1 MNRVDLLGR
10 LTKEPIINEGT
21 TGKGKDAVAWK
32 SARITLAVDRANNR
46 EKADFIN
53 CIAWAGLAD
62 LIQKYVGKGDQLAIE
77 GCIETRSYE
86 GEDKKMNYV
95 TEVRIT
101 GITLIA
107 QGKRDPK
114 EPLEDY
120 EQFYEEDD
128 RPARAKA
135 NRRGR

>member
-10 LTKEPIINEGT
+10 LTKEPVVNEGT
-21 TGKGKDAVAWK
+21 SGKGKDAVAWK
-32 SARITLAVDRANNR
+32 SVRFTLAVDRANNR

-62 LIQKYVGKGDQLAIE
+62 LIQKYVTKGDQLAVE

-86 GEDKKMNYV
+86 DENKKTVYV

-107 QGKRDPK
+107 QRNRD
-114 EPLEDY
+114 LDVDY
-120 EQFYEEDD
+120 EDEEPDD
-128 RPARAKA
+128 KPSRAKA

>member
-1 MNRVDLLGR
+1 MNRVELLGR
-10 LTKEPIINEGT
+10 LTKDPIINEGT
-21 TGKGKDAVAWK
+21 SGKGKDAVAWK

-62 LIQKYVGKGDQLAIE
+62 LIQKYVNKGDQLAVE

-86 GEDKKMNYV
+86 DENKKMVYV
-95 TEVRIT
+95 TEVRVT
-101 GITLIA
+101 GLTLIA
-107 QGKRDPK
+107 QRNRD
-114 EPLEDY
+114 LDEDY
-120 EQFYEEDD
+120 EEEEPDD
-128 RPARAKA
+128 KPSRAKA

>member
-21 TGKGKDAVAWK
+21 SGKGKDAVAWK
-32 SARITLAVDRANNR
+32 NARFTLAVDRPNNR
-46 EKADFIN
+46 EKADFIS

-62 LIQKYVGKGDQLAIE
+62 LIQKYVTKGDQLAVE

-107 QGKRDPK
+107 KGSKKDPK
-114 EPLEDY
+114 SDE
-120 EQFYEEDD
+120 YEEYYEDDD
-128 RPARAKA
+128 RPSRAKA

>member
-21 TGKGKDAVAWK
+21 SGKGKDAVAWK
-32 SARITLAVDRANNR
+32 NARFTLAVDRPNNR
-46 EKADFIN
+46 EKADFIS

-62 LIQKYVGKGDQLAIE
+62 LIQKYVTKGDQLAVE

-107 QGKRDPK
+107 KGSKKDPK
-114 EPLEDY
+114 SDE
-120 EQFYEEDD
+120 YEEYYEDDD
-128 RPARAKA
+128 RASRAKA

>member
-10 LTKEPIINEGT
+10 LTKEPTINEGT
-21 TGKGKDAVAWK
+21 SGKGKDAVAWK
-32 SARITLAVDRANNR
+32 NVRFTLAVDRANNR

-62 LIQKYVGKGDQLAIE
+62 LIQKYVNKGDQLAVE

-95 TEVRIT
+95 TEVRVT
-101 GITLIA
+101 GMTLIA
-107 QGKRDPK
+107 QGNKKDPK
-114 EPLEDY
+114 SEE
-120 EQFYEEDD
+120 YEEYYEDD
-128 RPARAKA
+128 DKPARAKA

>member
-1 MNRVDLLGR
+1 MNRVELLGR
-10 LTKEPIINEGT
+10 LTKDAIINEGT

-32 SARITLAVDRANNR
+32 SARFTLAVDRPNNR
-46 EKADFIN
+46 EKADFIS

-62 LIQKYVGKGDQLAIE
+62 LVQKYVGKGDQLAVE

-86 GEDKKMNYV
+86 DENKKTVYV
-95 TEVRIT
+95 TEVRVT
-101 GITLIA
+101 GLTLIA
-107 QGKRDPK
+107 QGNKKDPK
-114 EPLEDY
+114 SEEY
-120 EQFYEEDD
+120 EQYYDDDD

>member
-21 TGKGKDAVAWK
+21 SGKGKDAVAWK
-32 SARITLAVDRANNR
+32 NARFTLAVDRANNR

-62 LIQKYVGKGDQLAIE
+62 LIQKYVNKGDQLAVE
-77 GCIETRSYE
+77 GSIETRSYE

-95 TEVRIT
+95 TEVRVT
-101 GITLIA
+101 GMTLIA
-107 QGKRDPK
+107 QGNKKDPK
-114 EPLEDY
+114 SEE
-120 EQFYEEDD
+120 YEEYYEDD
-128 RPARAKA
+128 DKPARAKA

>member
-1 MNRVDLLGR
+1 MNRVELLGR
-10 LTKEPIINEGT
+10 LTKDAIINEGT

-32 SARITLAVDRANNR
+32 NARFTLAVDRANNR
-46 EKADFIN
+46 EKADFIS

-62 LIQKYVGKGDQLAIE
+62 LIQKYVNKGDQLAVE

-95 TEVRIT
+95 TEVRVT
-101 GITLIA
+101 GMTLIA
-107 QGKRDPK
+107 QGNKKDPK
-114 EPLEDY
+114 SEE
-120 EQFYEEDD
+120 YEEYYEDD
-128 RPARAKA
+128 EKPARAKA

>member
-1 MNRVDLLGR
+1 MNRVELLGR
-10 LTKEPIINEGT
+10 LTKDAIINEGT

-32 SARITLAVDRANNR
+32 SARFTLAVDRPNNR
-46 EKADFIN
+46 EKADFIS

-62 LIQKYVGKGDQLAIE
+62 LVQKYVTKGDQLAVE

-86 GEDKKMNYV
+86 GEDKKTVYV
-95 TEVRIT
+95 TEVRVT
-101 GITLIA
+101 GLTLIS
-107 QGKRDPK
+107 QGKNDPK
-114 EPLEDY
+114 SEE
-120 EQFYEEDD
+120 YEEYDED

>member
-1 MNRVDLLGR
+1 MNRVELLGR
-10 LTKEPIINEGT
+10 LTKDAIINEGT

-32 SARITLAVDRANNR
+32 SARFTLAVDRPNNR
-46 EKADFIN
+46 EKADFIS

-62 LIQKYVGKGDQLAIE
+62 LVQKYVTKGDQLAVE

-86 GEDKKMNYV
+86 DENKKMVYV
-95 TEVRIT
+95 TEVRVT
-101 GITLIA
+101 GLTLIS
-107 QGKRDPK
+107 QGKNDPK
-114 EPLEDY
+114 SEE
-120 EQFYEEDD
+120 YEENDED

>member
-1 MNRVDLLGR
+1 MNRVELLGR
-10 LTKEPIINEGT
+10 LTKEPTINEGT
-21 TGKGKDAVAWK
+21 SGKGKDAVAWK

-46 EKADFIN
+46 EKADFIS

-62 LIQKYVGKGDQLAIE
+62 LIQKYVNKGDQLAVE

-86 GEDKKMNYV
+86 DENKKTVYV
-95 TEVRIT
+95 TEVRVT

-107 QGKRDPK
+107 QGNKKDPK
-114 EPLEDY
+114 SDEFE
-120 EQFYEEDD
+120 EFYEEDE
-128 RPARAKA
+128 RHARAKA